1 MCNADATCCLHTRI
15 QCKWPCTR
23 STSWRCSWHVNHR
36 GLQTPVHLLCCPPI
50 TPHCHTTS
58 SRSDVWMGFVVIN
71 NKSGMPVLILCNS
84 CCSQKLAAP
93 MATNS
98 DEQGHM
104 KMYVLYKAVSP
115 HTMHGKACHAL
126 RWP

>member
-1 MCNADATCCLHTRI
+1 
-15 QCKWPCTR
+15 
-23 STSWRCSWHVNHR
+23 
-36 GLQTPVHLLCCPPI
+36 
-50 TPHCHTTS
+50 
-58 SRSDVWMGFVVIN
+58 MGFVVIN

-104 KMYVLYKAVSP
+104 KMYVDTEGSIVQGRLT